1 MASVTKRPNGSWRA
15 RYRDEDGREHA
26 RHFPRKRDAE
36 DWLGSVE
43 ASVRTGTY
51 VDPQDART
59 TLATFYVEWSARQV
73 WAPAT
78 ARVVGLSVR
87 DCTFADV
94 ELGKLRRSHVESWVK
109 DMSSRLAP
117 STVRTRV
124 ANVRTVLRAAVRDR
138 LLPSDP
144 SERVV
149 LPRTQRAEHAM
160 RIPTPEQVGQLLE
173 AADPWFRP
181 VIALCAF
188 AGLRIGE
195 ASAVQLDDV
204 AFLQRELHVRRQV
217 QYAGGVPA
225 FTPPKA
231 GSERKVALPDRLL
244 LMLSQHVEDIG
255 VSGAEQW
262 LFIGPPRPGII
273 RNAWRRALLAAD
285 VPHVRIHDL
294 RHFYA
299 SGLIAAGCDVVT
311 VQRALGHASA
321 TTTLSKYAHI
331 WPKADERTRDAV
343 AGLMAS
349 ALDAPA
355 DSLRTERA

>member
-1 MASVTKRPNGSWRA
+1 MSSIQKRPNGSWRA
-15 RYRDEDGREHA
+15 RYRDEDDREHA

-36 DWLGSVE
+36 EWLSEVQT
-43 ASVRTGTY
+43 SVRTGTY
-51 VDPQDART
+51 VDPKHSRT
-59 TLATFYVEWSARQV
+59 TLATFYAEWSARQV
-73 WAPAT
+73 WASST
-78 ARVVGLSVR
+78 ARVVDLSMR
-87 DCTFADV
+87 DCTFTDV
-94 ELGKLRRSHVESWVK
+94 ELGKLRRSHVEAWVK
-109 DMSSRLAP
+109 DMSGRLKP

-160 RIPTPEQVGQLLE
+160 QIPTPEQVGRLLE
-173 AADPWFRP
+173 SADPWFRP

-195 ASAVQLDDV
+195 ASAVQLGDIG
-204 AFLQRELHVRRQV
+204 FLPRLLHVRRQV
-217 QYAGGVPA
+217 QYEGGAPA

-255 VSGAEQW
+255 VSGEEEW
-262 LFIGPPRPGII
+262 LFVGPPRPGII
-273 RNAWRRALLAAD
+273 RNTWRRTLLTAD
-285 VPHVRIHDL
+285 VPHVRLHDL

-311 VQRALGHASA
+311 VQRSLGHASA
-321 TTTLSKYAHI
+321 TTTLSTYAHM
-331 WPKADERTRDAV
+331 WPKADERTRDAA

-355 DSLRTERA
+355 DSSRTARA

>member
-1 MASVTKRPNGSWRA
+1 VASIQKRPNGSWRA
-15 RYRDEDGREHA
+15 RYRDEDGKEHS
-26 RHFPRKRDAE
+26 RHFPRKVDAQRYL
-36 DWLGSVE
+36 DGVTT
-43 ASVRTGTY
+43 SVRSGTY

-59 TLATFYVEWSARQV
+59 TLATFYAEWSTRQV
-73 WAPAT
+73 WAAST
-78 ARVVGLSVR
+78 ARVVDVSVR
-87 DCTFADV
+87 DCTFADF
-94 ELGKLRRSHVESWVK
+94 ELGRLRRSHVEAWVK
-109 DMSSRLAP
+109 DMSGRLAA

-160 RIPTPEQVGQLLE
+160 QIPTPEQVGRLLE
-173 AADPWFRP
+173 AAEPWFRP

-195 ASAVQLDDV
+195 ASAVQLGDV
-204 AFLQRELHVRRQV
+204 AFLQRELHVQRQV

-231 GSERKVALPDRLL
+231 GSERRVALPDRLL
-244 LMLSQHVEDIG
+244 LMLGRHVDDVG
-255 VSGAEQW
+255 VSGDEQW

-273 RNAWRRALLAAD
+273 RNAWVRTLKAAD
-285 VPHVRIHDL
+285 VPHVRIHGL

-331 WPKADERTRDAV
+331 WPKADDRTRDAV

-355 DSLRTERA
+355 DSSRTARA